1 MLIQL
6 YYWNKDSVVN
16 IFYYIKIE
24 LADIAQY
31 KYNNN
36 KNESDNI

>member
-1 MLIQL
+1 MLIKL
-6 YYWNKDSVVN
+6 YYWNKYSFVN

-31 KYNNN
+31 NNN
-36 KNESDNI
+36 KNESDDR